1 MRAWY
6 AMGTKAVLEELK
18 TSGTKGL
25 SAGEAQ
31 KRLERYGRNELK
43 AREGP
48 GLLKRLLGQLR
59 DPMVL
64 VLLGAAGLSLWAGGG
79 EDWVEAVIILG
90 IVVLNAVIS
99 LSQEDSAQ
107 RALEALRDL
116 SAPMADVLRDGR
128 PCRVEAGQLVPGDLI
143 RLEAGDLVPA
153 DARVLSA
160 AGLTADESAMTG
172 ESLPVA
178 KEACGALP
186 PETPLGDRK
195 NMVLAGTVITAGR
208 GTCVITATGMETEM
222 GHIAGLLLEQGEGET
237 PLQKKMA
244 EISGTLSFLCL
255 CVCAVMFG
263 VGLLRGKGI
272 LDMFLTAVSLAVAAI
287 PEGLPAVVTIVLA
300 LGVQRMAKRGA
311 IVRRLPAVETLGCAG
326 VICSDKT
333 GTLTQNRM
341 TVQEVWTPGGDRNAV
356 LSGGALCSDAEL
368 VRDGGGT
375 KAVGDPTECAI
386 VEAARGAGLDK
397 SELERKYPR
406 QGECPFDSDRKRM
419 STLHPMEGG
428 GCRLLVK
435 GAPDVLF
442 PLCAKA
448 LGPNGEM
455 AFTPALQ
462 RRAAAANEAMAQRA
476 LRVLAVARRDL
487 PTLPAGT
494 VSKYNYSGATA
505 YLLDFTLDGDNSS
518 QLDTTGLNYLGAARL
533 TRSVEGS
540 VLYPMYFPGDVQA
553 VQITGSYDGRT
564 FTNLPGVNGLDYI
577 IYRQNGEVFEVC
589 PTGEPVPAGCYLVQF
604 VDNLADA
611 SVSIQTGRKKMQ
623 GFSEKDYNFVGN
635 DAYKMF
641 TPAGRFLRYDAA
653 AGCFRLTEG
662 EALEPFEAYIATSVS
677 NPVDVYYPPLVTT
690 GLQHI
695 DSESGARMSVYATQG
710 GISIYAT
717 RAEEIAI
724 YRTDGAL
731 AGTVSLAE
739 GENFYPLPSGIYIV
753 KNTKVAVP

>member
-6 AMGTKAVLEELK
+6 AMGTKGVLDELG

-25 SAGEAQ
+25 SAQEARR
-31 KRLERYGRNELK
+31 RLETGGRNELK

-48 GLLKRLLGQLR
+48 GLLKRLLGQLK

-79 EDWVEAVIILG
+79 QDWVEAVIILG
-90 IVVLNAVIS
+90 IVLLNAVIS

-116 SAPMADVLRDGR
+116 SAPMANAVRDGQ
-128 PCRVEAGQLVPGDLI
+128 PCRVEAAQLVPGDLI

-172 ESLPVA
+172 ESLPVT

-195 NMVLAGTVITAGR
+195 NMVLSGTVITAGR

-333 GTLTQNRM
+333 GTLSR
-341 TVQEVWTPGGDRNAV
+341 R
-356 LSGGALCSDAEL
+356 C
-368 VRDGGGT
+368 
-375 KAVGDPTECAI
+375 
-386 VEAARGAGLDK
+386 
-397 SELERKYPR
+397 
-406 QGECPFDSDRKRM
+406 
-419 STLHPMEGG
+419 
-428 GCRLLVK
+428 
-435 GAPDVLF
+435 
-442 PLCAKA
+442 
-448 LGPNGEM
+448 GP
-455 AFTPALQ
+455 
-462 RRAAAANEAMAQRA
+462 
-476 LRVLAVARRDL
+476 
-487 PTLPAGT
+487 PAGT
-494 VSKYNYSGATA
+494 GTP
-505 YLLDFTLDGDNSS
+505 SS
-518 QLDTTGLNYLGAARL
+518 
-533 TRSVEGS
+533 
-540 VLYPMYFPGDVQA
+540 
-553 VQITGSYDGRT
+553 
-564 FTNLPGVNGLDYI
+564 
-577 IYRQNGEVFEVC
+577 
-589 PTGEPVPAGCYLVQF
+589 
-604 VDNLADA
+604 
-611 SVSIQTGRKKMQ
+611 
-623 GFSEKDYNFVGN
+623 
-635 DAYKMF
+635 
-641 TPAGRFLRYDAA
+641 PAGRCARTPSWCGTAA
-653 AGCFRLTEG
+653 AQRRWGT
-662 EALEPFEAYIATSVS
+662 
-677 NPVDVYYPPLVTT
+677 PPSAPSWRRPGVPGWTRPSWSGNTPGRGSAPSTPT
-690 GLQHI
+690 G
-695 DSESGARMSVYATQG
+695 SG
-710 GISIYAT
+710 
-717 RAEEIAI
+717 
-724 YRTDGAL
+724 
-731 AGTVSLAE
+731 
-739 GENFYPLPSGIYIV
+739 
-753 KNTKVAVP
+753 